1 MVIIKVDRIRRVAVF
16 KIMEGV
22 ADPESTSK
30 VSSKSIIGGRKMI

>member
-1 MVIIKVDRIRRVAVF
+1 MVIIKVVSRRVAVF

-30 VSSKSIIGGRKMI
+30 SIIGGRKII